1 MGLQV
6 KINEI
11 QTLNFG
17 AFGLIT
23 NANTKPQ
30 HILKQQLQTK
40 ISIFFLRISM
50 CVCFFS
56 HNCVCVFFLKFQIVI
71 FVSNHTQVSSLYLQQ
86 HIGTENK
93 REEKFIFLK
102 EGPTDITV

>member
-1 MGLQV
+1 MYYIQCTLLIYTVIDYIQTKNQDHSWIVTCTNGILGLRV
-6 KINEI
+6 EINEI

-40 ISIFFLRISM
+40 ISIFFLRISR

-56 HNCVCVFFLKFQIVI
+56 HNCVCVFFF
-71 FVSNHTQVSSLYLQQ
+71 
-86 HIGTENK
+86 
-93 REEKFIFLK
+93 
-102 EGPTDITV
+102 

>member
-1 MGLQV
+1 MYYIQCTLLIYTVIDYIQTKNQDHSWIVTCTNGILGLRV
-6 KINEI
+6 EINEI

-50 CVCFFS
+50 CVCVFFS
-56 HNCVCVFFLKFQIVI
+56 HNCVCVCVF
-71 FVSNHTQVSSLYLQQ
+71 
-86 HIGTENK
+86 
-93 REEKFIFLK
+93 
-102 EGPTDITV
+102 